1 MQVIKKK
8 AAIILFV
15 IISIFLA
22 VQNGSATREGA
33 RRAVRGAVIALSSY
47 GFDYRDSYDL
57 GVLDRGQSYTMART
71 LYRGNEYALLAGGCE
86 YTRDIDVYVYDRN
99 WNLISYDSD
108 YDQVALANFDA
119 SYSGTYYVRVKMYS
133 ATSDD
138 VHWSLVYGYR

>member
-1 MQVIKKK
+1 MRFFNKKI
-8 AAIILFV
+8 ASLLLATVCTFVAI
-15 IISIFLA
+15 
-22 VQNGSATREGA
+22 QNVSATREGA
-33 RRAVRGAVIALSSY
+33 RRAVRSAVVALASY

-99 WNLISYDSD
+99 WNLISYDRD
-108 YDQVALANFDA
+108 ADKVALANFNA
-119 SYSGTYYVRVKMYS
+119 SYSGTYYVRVKMYR

>member
-1 MQVIKKK
+1 MRLFNKKTASLLLAIVCTF
-8 AAIILFV
+8 AAI
-15 IISIFLA
+15 
-22 VQNGSATREGA
+22 QNGSATREGA
-33 RRAVRGAVIALSSY
+33 RRAVRSAVVALSSY

-86 YTRDIDVYVYDRN
+86 YTRDIDLYVYDRN
-99 WNLISYDSD
+99 WNLISYDRDSD
-108 YDQVALANFDA
+108 KVALANFNA
-119 SYSGTYYVRVKMYS
+119 SYSGTYYVRVKMYR